1 MKRPLVVV
9 AFAFVTSVVLA
20 PSALAQQ
27 DQYQQQEQT
36 IEEQVEQQLEQ
47 QTGVPVET
55 NVEVQENAQGNPV
68 PVGGEATFLL
78 PAQGPSQQ
86 PPQMGQ
92 EAQQG
97 APQQQQQQ
105 GGSQQAQPM
114 PGTGGIGLGTLVVP
128 AVALLLGAGVLA
140 YALMRRR

>member
-1 MKRPLVVV
+1 MRRLLSLV
-9 AFAFVTSVVLA
+9 AFAFVASVIVA

-27 DQYQQQEQT
+27 DQYQEQEQT
-36 IEEQVEQQLEQ
+36 IEERVEQQLEQ
-47 QTGVPVET
+47 QTGLPVEA
-55 NVEVQENAQGNPV
+55 NVQVEENAQGNVV

-78 PAQGPSQQ
+78 PAQGGPSQQ

-97 APQQQQQQ
+97 SPQEQQ

-128 AVALLLGAGVLA
+128 AAALLLGSGVLA